1 MKKADAIKYFQSAS
15 KLANA
20 LGITRMSITQ
30 WGEDIPQRRAFEIER
45 ITGGALKADFT
56 PPQHTNTD

>member
-1 MKKADAIKYFQSAS
+1 MQKTDAIKHFGSAN

-30 WGEDIPQRRAFEIER
+30 WGDEIPPRRAFEIER
-45 ITGGALKADFT
+45 ITHGALKADFN
-56 PPQHTNTD
+56 PPQPNPH